1 MYTLTIGEKMKKT
14 FLYNSYGEMQ
24 AAVGMFVKEYFR
36 NLDPVKI
43 GQNDDDLYTVHI
55 STDATKTNFYIY

>member
-1 MYTLTIGEKMKKT
+1 MYTLTIGERMKKT
-14 FLYNSYGEMQ
+14 FLYNTYEEMQ
-24 AAVGMFVKEYFR
+24 AAVGTVVKEYFK

-43 GQNDDDLYTVHI
+43 GRNDDLYTVHI